1 MFKKPILRHI
11 LIGFAWLV
19 SLGGL
24 ITLMSF
30 IEIKKAEVVC
40 KDVKIYIPGNQ
51 YFIDK
56 QQVEGILRFSSN
68 TLVGRKL
75 DNIDI
80 HDLEK
85 KLKANPFVQGA
96 KVYMDMD
103 GIVWIEVDQRQ
114 PIMRIMNQ
122 FDQDFYVD
130 EHGLKLPLSDNF
142 TANVLAANGYI
153 DERFAGKV
161 DTLKT
166 PLAKDIFK
174 TISFIR
180 KDSLWDAQIA
190 QVYVNERHEIEL
202 IPRVG
207 NQRILLGNADS
218 LETKFHNLMV
228 FYKQALPQVGWDAYK
243 TINIKYSNQ
252 IIGIKNSKEDSLR
265 LSKPVVD
272 SAALKT
278 DTSLIKH

>member
-1 MFKKPILRHI
+1 MFNKPIWRHI

-30 IEIKKAEVVC
+30 IKIKKAEVVC

-80 HDLEK
+80 HELEE

-103 GIVWIEVDQRQ
+103 GIVWI
-114 PIMRIMNQ
+114 
-122 FDQDFYVD
+122 
-130 EHGLKLPLSDNF
+130 
-142 TANVLAANGYI
+142 
-153 DERFAGKV
+153 
-161 DTLKT
+161 
-166 PLAKDIFK
+166 
-174 TISFIR
+174 
-180 KDSLWDAQIA
+180 
-190 QVYVNERHEIEL
+190 
-202 IPRVG
+202 
-207 NQRILLGNADS
+207 
-218 LETKFHNLMV
+218 
-228 FYKQALPQVGWDAYK
+228 
-243 TINIKYSNQ
+243 
-252 IIGIKNSKEDSLR
+252 
-265 LSKPVVD
+265 
-272 SAALKT
+272 
-278 DTSLIKH
+278 

>member
-1 MFKKPILRHI
+1 MFKKSIWRHI
-11 LIGFAWLV
+11 LIGFAWLI

-56 QQVEGILRFSSN
+56 QQVEGILRFNSN
-68 TLVGRKL
+68 TLIGKKL

-85 KLKANPFVQGA
+85 RLKANPFVEGA
-96 KVYMDMD
+96 RVYMDMD

-130 EHGLKLPLSDNF
+130 EHGLKLPMSDNF

-153 DERFAGKV
+153 DERFSGKV

-166 PLAKDIFK
+166 TLAKDIFK

-190 QVYVNERHEIEL
+190 QVYVNQSHEIEL

-218 LETKFHNLMV
+218 LETKFHNLLV

-243 TINIKYSNQ
+243 TINIKYANQ
-252 IIGIKNSKEDSLR
+252 IVGIKNSKQDSLR
-265 LSKPVVD
+265 LSKPVID
-272 SAALKT
+272 SAALKQ

>member
-1 MFKKPILRHI
+1 MFNKPIWRHL
-11 LIGFAWLV
+11 LIGFTWLI

-24 ITLMSF
+24 VTLMSF

-40 KDVKIYIPGNQ
+40 KDVKVYIPGNQ

-56 QQVEGILRFSSN
+56 EEVENILHLSSN
-68 TLVGRKL
+68 MLVGRRL
-75 DNIDI
+75 DKINI
-80 HDLEK
+80 HDLEG
-85 KLKANPFVQGA
+85 KLKANPFVAYA
-96 KVYMDMD
+96 KVYADMD
-103 GIVWIEVDQRQ
+103 GIIWIEVIQRQ
-114 PIMRIMNQ
+114 PIMRIMTQ
-122 FDQDFYVD
+122 YDQDFYVD
-130 EHGLKLPLSDNF
+130 ENGYKLPLSGNF

-153 DERFAGKV
+153 EEPFAGKV

-180 KDSLWDAQIA
+180 SDVLWNAQIA
-190 QVYVNERHEIEL
+190 QVYVNAEHEIEL

-243 TINIKYSNQ
+243 QINIKYSNQ
-252 IIGIKNSKEDSLR
+252 IIGIKNGKIDSAKVNVAVDSIQ
-265 LSKPVVD
+265 LSK
-272 SAALKT
+272 

>member
-1 MFKKPILRHI
+1 MFNKPIWRNI
-11 LIGFAWLV
+11 LIGFTWLI

-40 KDVKIYIPGNQ
+40 KDVKVYIPGNQ

-56 QQVEGILRFSSN
+56 QEVQDILQLNSN
-68 TLVGRKL
+68 MLVGRKME
-75 DNIDI
+75 NINL
-80 HDLEK
+80 HDLEN
-85 KLKANPFVQGA
+85 KLKANPFVAHA
-96 KVYMDMD
+96 KVYADM
-103 GIVWIEVDQRQ
+103 GGVIWMEVIQRQ

-122 FDQDFYVD
+122 YDQDFYVD
-130 EHGLKLPLSDNF
+130 ENGFKLPLSNNF

-153 DERFAGKV
+153 DEPFAGRV

-166 PLAKDIFK
+166 PLAKDVFK
-174 TISFIR
+174 TINFIR
-180 KDSLWDAQIA
+180 KDVLWNAQIA
-190 QVYVNERHEIEL
+190 QVYVTPEREIEL

-218 LETKFHNLMV
+218 LETKFHNLLV

-243 TINIKYSNQ
+243 QINIKYSNQ
-252 IIGIKNSKEDSLR
+252 IVGVKNGKIDSTR
-265 LSKPVVD
+265 VNMPVDSTKLSK
-272 SAALKT
+272 